1 MEERRAY
8 FRFPVPLEG
17 TFSLDGRVERPL
29 QVVNISRGGLLGEVP
44 APIPSPR
51 RARVRLQLDGQA
63 FEAEVVCVRADYEPP
78 YRAAFC
84 FVGGEDGTLDQLQ
97 TFLSRCAGDDA

>member
-1 MEERRAY
+1 MDERRAY

-17 TFSLDGRVERPL
+17 TFSLDGRIDRPL

-44 APIPSPR
+44 APIPSPH
-51 RARVRLQLDGQA
+51 RARVRLQLDGHP
-63 FEAEVVCVRADYEPP
+63 FEVEVVCVRADYDPP

-84 FVGGEDGTLDQLQ
+84 FVGVDDEALDRLQ
-97 TFLSRCAGDDA
+97 SYLSNRTVTDA